1 MDNLTALKN
10 AHQRIT
16 EVQQLLGVALERG
29 NLSSIDR
36 DLILEKLRRI
46 YDELTFEQSVK
57 APPVETPKE
66 NFQEQKKIRPEK
78 VEPIKQEPVVVTMKL
93 ESVRQEVKPEHIK
106 TAQERPA
113 EIEAKPTIEKVVEI
127 VSKPEPND
135 STLGLQVSSSETHSP
150 VQGEILADKFKDSRK
165 YRNESIGT
173 PKKDVASKMQNKP
186 ISDLTKA
193 IGINDKF
200 LYTKELFNG
209 NAELYSTTIK
219 KLNNFTDINDALIF
233 VQENFHWDEN
243 NDAANRLLELVRR
256 KLLAI

>member
-1 MDNLTALKN
+1 MDNLTTLKN

-16 EVQQLLGVALERG
+16 EAQQLLGVALEKG
-29 NLSSIDR
+29 ILSSIDR
-36 DLILEKLRRI
+36 DLILEKLRRV
-46 YDELTFEQSVK
+46 YDELTFERSVK
-57 APPVETPKE
+57 TPPVEIAKE
-66 NFQEQKKIRPEK
+66 SFQEEKKIRTEK
-78 VEPIKQEPVVVTMKL
+78 IETIKQEPNVVTVRA
-93 ESVRQEVKPEHIK
+93 ESVKQEVKTEPIK
-106 TAQERPA
+106 ISE
-113 EIEAKPTIEKVVEI
+113 EKPIAEKVEKA
-127 VSKPEPND
+127 VSNPESTD
-135 STLGLQVSSSETHSP
+135 STLSHQSSTIETHIP

-165 YRNESIGT
+165 YRNESIGS
-173 PKKDVASKMQNKP
+173 PKQDVASKMQNKP

-219 KLNNFTDINDALIF
+219 KLNEFTDINDALIF